1 MSEPLRIVRNIVLL
15 LEGGMFPGS
24 HGGVVA
30 EGLAFARNLAT
41 EIEAA
46 QPAPAEPP
54 TPLKKARKGSK

>member
-1 MSEPLRIVRNIVLL
+1 
-15 LEGGMFPGS
+15 MFPGS